1 MQVEEEGEISDGTLK
16 VELSLALET
25 PLSISMLFLFLITH
39 KNLKKHSLSNSVF
52 IFMDEQNSVKT
63 KITDLYKQFIGD

>member
-39 KNLKKHSLSNSVF
+39 KNLKTHSLSNSVF

>member
-39 KNLKKHSLSNSVF
+39 KNFKKHSLSNSVF